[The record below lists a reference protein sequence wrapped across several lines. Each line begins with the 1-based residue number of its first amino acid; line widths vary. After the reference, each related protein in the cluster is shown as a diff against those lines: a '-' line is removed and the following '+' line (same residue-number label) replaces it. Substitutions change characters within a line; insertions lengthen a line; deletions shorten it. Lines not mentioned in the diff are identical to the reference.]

1 MCLTSIEVA
10 DGLDGVKSDGV
21 CVEKAG
27 DTFVC
32 HIEDHAAFAAVCVLH
47 APCARGEQR
56 CIVDDGCGGRL
67 RCDGGGDA
75 GSGIGLLWVGQRDV
89 VPRA

>member
-1 MCLTSIEVA
+1 MGLTSIEVA
-10 DGLDGVKSDGV
+10 NGPDGVEPDGV

-32 HIEDHAAFAAVCVLH
+32 HIEDHIAFAAVCVLH
-47 APCARGEQR
+47 APCVRGEQR
-56 CIVDDGCGGRL
+56 CVVDGGRGGRWCGGCR
-67 RCDGGGDA
+67 GD
-75 GSGIGLLWVGQRDV
+75 GSGGFALLWVGQRDV